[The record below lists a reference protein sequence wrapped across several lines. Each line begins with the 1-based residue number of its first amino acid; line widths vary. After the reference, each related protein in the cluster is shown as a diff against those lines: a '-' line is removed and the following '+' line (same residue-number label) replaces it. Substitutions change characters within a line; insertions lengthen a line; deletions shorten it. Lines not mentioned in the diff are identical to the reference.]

1 MVQRLQLFVLQKL
14 AKLKIKLL
22 ILVILA
28 KKTNYNAKI
37 SDVEKK
43 YFATFDYNVFMNDI
57 LDAKIKQKKWSVNLY
72 F

>member
-1 MVQRLQLFVLQKL
+1 M
-14 AKLKIKLL
+14 
-22 ILVILA
+22 ILA

-43 YFATFDYNVFMNDI
+43 YFTTFDYNVFMNDI
-57 LDAKIKQKKWSVNLY
+57 LDAKIKQKKWSMNLY